1 MSTLLVS
8 KGRYAVRVMID
19 IAEHSDEKF
28 IMMKDIAERQDISK
42 KYLESILESL
52 VKNNLVKGVRGK
64 GGGYRLTRQPQDYT
78 VYEILKSTESKLAV
92 VDCLDSNAPP
102 CKRSAFCKTLPMWK
116 KFDELT
122 REFFSNI
129 TLQNLLDKDFEI
141 N

>member
-1 MSTLLVS
+1 MSTLLVA

-28 IMMKDIAERQDISK
+28 VMMKDIAERQDISK

-52 VKNNLVKGVRGK
+52 VKDNLVKGVRGK
-64 GGGYRLTRQPQDYT
+64 GGGYQLTRPPQDYT

-92 VDCLDSNAPP
+92 VDCLQDNAPP
-102 CKRSAFCKTLPMWK
+102 CERSAFCQTLPMWK
-116 KFDELT
+116 KFDALT

-129 TLQNLLDKDFEI
+129 TLKDLLADNGK
-141 N
+141 